1 MDNTKSIEENNI
13 KERNLEKIIRYFK
26 AGEKCDGYMKAGVE
40 IEHFVLDDRGNSMHY
55 EELVRMMEEMRTQE
69 DTPYYEEGHLLGFY
83 NDDYS
88 VTLEPA
94 AQLEISIAPKRTI
107 KEIENIYLEF
117 QKKTEDFLKSRDFH
131 LVNRGYHPFMKAE
144 ELELIPKKRYE
155 YMNQYFEKTG
165 TMGKNM
171 MRATASVQVSL
182 DYTDEAD
189 FVEKYRLACILSPI
203 FALITDNSP
212 VFEGK
217 KTEKRMVR
225 TVIWKHTDPV
235 RCGIFPQTFNQDFG
249 YRAYAEY
256 LYEHPPILVIDGE
269 GHAIFTG
276 DKKAC
281 EIYRDRE
288 MTEKEVEH
296 LLSMYFPDVRL
307 KNYIELRA
315 GDSMELP
322 FALAYTALVKTVF
335 YTDGIRKELCSFFGN
350 VSREDIAAAKSTL
363 IDHGSQGM
371 AYGRRAAEIIEK
383 LISEVKKYPTEENKH
398 YMGCLLTKMEEYV
411 MQKSEAVQQ
420 NEKEQQSVSV
430 QQKAEVQQSKSVQY
444 DKEMAQGNGQDDTMK
459 YRGKLAEINK
469 EYMKGI
475 KEDREEDFASAGRAL
490 SYIQNSTAKYHGRC
504 VRTLYIPKIF
514 TEWDIKLFEKAIT
527 ELYGIFDKVIKH
539 YYEDEAYRKL
549 FGFEKELEEL
559 ILREVKYKTNIPVA
573 RIDIFYNE
581 DTGDFKFCEFNT
593 DGTSAM
599 NEDREL
605 NKAIRLTS
613 AYEIFAAKYEIST
626 FELFDSWV
634 EEFLKIYGEFAENTG
649 KKKTPNVAIVD
660 FMENATEQEFKI
672 FKERFEAKG
681 IRAEICEIRELTYS
695 DNKLYS
701 KDGMEIDAI
710 YRRAVTSDI
719 MKHYSEVGAFLQAV
733 KEEAACLIGEFRTQI
748 VHNKILF
755 KLLHDEKTQAFLTEE
770 EKEYV
775 KKHVPLTVNLEAGK
789 FDYQEVIKNK
799 DQWIIKPEDSYGSQ
813 GVYAGV
819 EYGQDAWKEKVDGAM
834 GKHYLLQEFCRPFE
848 TPNVDL
854 MKSRDAEIA
863 NYSNLTGMFVYDG
876 KFRGIY
882 SRISRSEII
891 STQYSE
897 MALPTIVVK

>member
-1 MDNTKSIEENNI
+1 MNTKNQEDSSI
-13 KERNLEKIIRYFK
+13 KERNIEKIVQYFK
-26 AGEKCDGYMKAGVE
+26 SGEKCGGCMKAGVE
-40 IEHFVLDDRGNSMHY
+40 IEHFVLNDKGRSMHY
-55 EELVRMMEEMRTQE
+55 EELVRMMEEMRTQS

-107 KEIENIYLEF
+107 KEIEKIYLEF
-117 QKKTEDFLKSRDFH
+117 QKKTEDFLKERGFH
-131 LVNRGYHPFMKAE
+131 LVNKGYHPFQKAE
-144 ELELIPKKRYE
+144 SLELIPKKRYE
-155 YMNQYFEKTG
+155 YMNRYFEKTG

-182 DYTDEAD
+182 DYKDEAD

-217 KTEKRMVR
+217 KAKKRIVR
-225 TVIWKHTDPV
+225 TIIWNHTDPV
-235 RCGIFPQTFNQDFG
+235 RCGIFPQTFEKGFG

-256 LYEHPPILVIDGE
+256 LYENPPILVMDGE
-269 GHAIFTG
+269 GHAVFTE
-276 DKKAC
+276 DKKAD
-281 EIYRDRE
+281 EIYHDRE
-288 MTEKEVEH
+288 MTKKEVEH
-296 LLSMYFPDVRL
+296 LISMYFPDVRL

-315 GDSMELP
+315 GDSMDLP
-322 FALAYTALVKTVF
+322 SALAYAALVKTVF
-335 YTDGIRKELCSFFGN
+335 YTDEMRQELRGFFGN
-350 VSREDIAAAKSTL
+350 VTKEDIEKAKLSL

-371 AYGRRAAEIIEK
+371 AYGRKAAEIIGK
-383 LISEVKKYPTEENKH
+383 LITEIKKHPTEETEQ
-398 YMGCLLTKMEEYV
+398 YIGCIMDKMEEYA
-411 MQKSEAVQQ
+411 MQQGDAVQH
-420 NEKEQQSVSV
+420 NDVL
-430 QQKAEVQQSKSVQY
+430 QY
-444 DKEMAQGNGQDDTMK
+444 K
-459 YRGKLAEINK
+459 GKLAEINK
-469 EYMKGI
+469 EYMEGI
-475 KEDREEDFASAGRAL
+475 HGDRGEDFASAGRAL

-514 TEWDIKLFEKAIT
+514 TEWDIQVFEKAIAD
-527 ELYGIFDKVIKH
+527 LYGIFDKVIQH

-559 ILREVKYKTNIPVA
+559 ILREKKYASNIPIA

-605 NKAIRLTS
+605 NKAVRLTK
-613 AYEIFAAKYEIST
+613 AYEVFAKKYEIST
-626 FELFDSWV
+626 FELFDTWV
-634 EEFLKIYGEFAENTG
+634 EEFLKIYGEFAGNTG
-649 KKKTPNVAIVD
+649 KRRIPNVAIVD

-681 IRAEICEIRELTYS
+681 IRAEICEIRELTYR

-701 KDGMEIDAI
+701 KEGMEIDAI

-719 MKHYSEVGAFLQAV
+719 MKHYGEVTAFLQAV
-733 KEEAACLIGEFRTQI
+733 REEAVCLIGEFRTQI

-755 KLLHDEKTQAFLTEE
+755 KILHDEKTQVLLTEK

-775 KKHVPLTVNLEAGK
+775 RKHVPFTVNLEAGK
-789 FDYQEVIKNK
+789 FDYKEVIQNK
-799 DQWIIKPEDSYGSQ
+799 DRWIVKPEDSYGSQ

-819 EYGQDAWKEKVDGAM
+819 EYGQDEWKKKVDGAI

-848 TPNVDL
+848 TPNIDL
-854 MKSRDAEIA
+854 MKSQDAEIK
-863 NYSNLTGMFVYDG
+863 NYSNLTGMFVYNG
-876 KFRGIY
+876 KFKGIY
-882 SRISRSEII
+882 SRISQSEII

-897 MALPTIVVK
+897 MALPTVVVNKKEAFIYR